1 MIILIQTY
9 QSIREVVLV
18 KELKSEVETFVSI
31 IKSINFTHN
40 VVVLDFQNESLEV
53 EVVVVVCVCIDHVVC
68 EKIRWFNADVTHV
81 TYSKNVN
88 TNITFPWYS

>member
-1 MIILIQTY
+1 M
-9 QSIREVVLV
+9 
-18 KELKSEVETFVSI
+18 KELKSEVETFVPI

-53 EVVVVVCVCIDHVVC
+53 EVVVVVCVCIDHVDHVVC
-68 EKIRWFNADVTHV
+68 EKIRWFNADITHV

-88 TNITFPWYS
+88 TYITFPWYS